1 MSTVDLAG
9 LPKTAALPKTSNR
22 QFAPQPSSREHMRS
36 SGPHAIKLLGEKVAA
51 RFARLASAGESVS
64 FRNNKSES
72 AKSPSFRHNEKV
84 SIHKRGGTGTGA
96 ILKTPRQIEAIKVP
110 EYAVD
115 LSSINLEALPGA
127 NATSESKQS
136 PPPLPPPIETG
147 TTMITMGHPITR
159 SQRAYRYDIDGLRT
173 VAVLAVVLFHTDG
186 RWLPGGFVGVDIF
199 FVISGYVVAG
209 SLLRKPAPSLGP
221 YLAAFYSRRV
231 KRLTPALAL
240 VVLASSLALA
250 CLVPPT
256 EHSVSEF
263 MVSGI
268 ISLFGGANMYFAV
281 VAPSSQGVTADGH
294 AVDDRPPSPPTT
306 PPSPPS
312 PAAPRPPTS
321 PPPPRCV
328 DLT

>member
-1 MSTVDLAG
+1 MCKASSHTPPLPPSTSPPGEQGGQVRRSQREPRMSSISWLESMVSRSTPPDVLPVQVHAHTDFTVEEDR
-9 LPKTAALPKTSNR
+9 K
-22 QFAPQPSSREHMRS
+22 
-36 SGPHAIKLLGEKVAA
+36 SGE
-51 RFARLASAGESVS
+51 
-64 FRNNKSES
+64 
-72 AKSPSFRHNEKV
+72 
-84 SIHKRGGTGTGA
+84 
-96 ILKTPRQIEAIKVP
+96 VP
-110 EYAVD
+110 TYAVD
-115 LSSINLEALPGA
+115 LSTINLEALPGA
-127 NATSESKQS
+127 DATSEIKQ
-136 PPPLPPPIETG
+136 PPPPTYSSP
-147 TTMITMGHPITR
+147 TTIKMGFPMAG
-159 SQRAYRYDIDGLRT
+159 SQHAYRYDIDGLRT

-312 PAAPRPPTS
+312 PATPRPPTS